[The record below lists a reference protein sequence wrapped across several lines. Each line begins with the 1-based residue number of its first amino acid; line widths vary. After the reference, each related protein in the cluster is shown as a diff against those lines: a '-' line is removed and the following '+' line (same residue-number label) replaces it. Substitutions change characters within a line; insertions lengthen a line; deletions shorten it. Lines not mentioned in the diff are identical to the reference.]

1 MMLLERHIAK
11 SVLAAIAMVTFLL
24 SGLQVFVLFIKQI
37 QDLGGE
43 GYGLLEAAI
52 FVLLQTPQ
60 QVYNFF
66 PILSLMGALIG
77 LGVLANHRELVVMR
91 ASGMSIMQIT
101 LTVLKA
107 AFLVVLLM
115 TFLGESLLPKL
126 VYYANNRKMQAITG
140 GQTLRTSSGVWL
152 RSHNDFIFVG
162 KINSDNT
169 LEDVYQFH
177 FNHKHQLTSAKKIQ
191 TIQYKNKLWEAS
203 GIEQTEFLNER
214 TQSSEIKSAPW
225 DALVQPSLLKLST
238 AEPDEMTLFDLHQ
251 YLQEKRRNHQT
262 AVSYQL
268 AYFQRLLQP
277 FATAVMMLL
286 AIPFIFGS
294 LRSST
299 MGSRFILGAAAG
311 FSFYILSRLFNLFG
325 QIFQLPPLLIVP
337 IPILLFALLGLY
349 MMRQVR

>member
-11 SVLAAIAMVTFLL
+11 SVLASIAMVTFLL
-24 SGLQVFVLFIKQI
+24 SGLQVFVLFIKQV

-43 GYGLLEAAI
+43 GFGVFEAAI
-52 FVLLQTPQ
+52 FVFLQMPH

-66 PILSLMGALIG
+66 PIVSLLGALIG

-91 ASGMSIMQIT
+91 ASGMSILQIS

-107 AFLVVLLM
+107 AFLVVVVM
-115 TFLGESLLPKL
+115 TILGETLVPKMA
-126 VYYANNRKMQAITG
+126 YYANNRKMQALSG
-140 GQTLRTSSGVWL
+140 GQTLRTASGVWL

-162 KINSDNT
+162 QINSDNT
-169 LEDVYQFH
+169 LADVIQFR
-177 FNHKHQLTSAKKIQ
+177 FNDQHQLMVAKKIN
-191 TIQYKNKLWEAS
+191 TIQYQNKEWEAI
-203 GIEQTEFLNER
+203 GIEQTEFLGLK
-214 TQSSEIKSAPW
+214 TKSSQIKKEPW
-225 DALVQPSLLKLST
+225 DVAVKPSLLKLSS
-238 AEPDEMTLFDLHQ
+238 AEPDEMTLFELHQ

-299 MGSRFILGAAAG
+299 MGAKFLLGAAAG
-311 FSFYILSRLFNLFG
+311 FSFYILSQLFNLVG
-325 QIFQLPPLLIVP
+325 QIFQLPPILAVP
-337 IPILLFALLGLY
+337 IPIVLFALLGLY
-349 MMRQVR
+349 MMRRVR